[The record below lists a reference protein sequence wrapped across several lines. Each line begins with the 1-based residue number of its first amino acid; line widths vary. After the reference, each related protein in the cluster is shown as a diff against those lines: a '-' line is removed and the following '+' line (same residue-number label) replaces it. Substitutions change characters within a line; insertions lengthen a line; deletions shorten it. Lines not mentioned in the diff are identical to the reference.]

1 MTRELSGTWYN
12 QHGSELVLEVGE
24 DGKLTGSFR
33 SGTGL
38 AVGAGACQVVGFA
51 AQDLVTFAANFGEY
65 GSLTAWTGHLV
76 TEGEPTLHTMWHM
89 TVLMP
94 SRHPE
99 RDLWKGVWTGSD
111 VFRRTPQERTV
122 GRVPSHPV
130 PDWP

>member
-1 MTRELSGTWYN
+1 MTRDLSGTWYN
-12 QHGSELVLEVGE
+12 QHGSELHLEIGE
-24 DGKLTGSFR
+24 DGKLAGNFR

-38 AVGAGACQVVGFA
+38 ASRSGAHALVGFA
-51 AQDLVTFAANFGEY
+51 AKDLVTFAVNFGES

-76 TEGEPTLHTMWHM
+76 TEGEPTLHMMWHM

-99 RDLWKGVWTGSD
+99 QDLWKGVWTGSD
-111 VFRRTPQERTV
+111 VFRRSRPERTS